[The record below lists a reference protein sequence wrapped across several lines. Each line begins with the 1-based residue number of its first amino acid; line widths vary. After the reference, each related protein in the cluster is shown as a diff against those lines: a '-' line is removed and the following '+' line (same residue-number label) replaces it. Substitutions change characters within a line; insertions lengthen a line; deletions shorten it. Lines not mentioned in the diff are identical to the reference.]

1 MLVSSNTFDNST
13 FLYKQL
19 KFTWLVWVAIAVDV
33 GGEIDAV
40 GTQSRF
46 TTPIA
51 SLFPD
56 PKFLMNRCS
65 AGRLLQLE
73 QTAWSLVCAVA
84 DTATNRHLFFGSC
97 DCRLSA
103 LGIHII
109 QL

>member
-56 PKFLMNRCS
+56 PKFLMTVS
-65 AGRLLQLE
+65 GLDILPLLLHPGRAD
-73 QTAWSLVCAVA
+73 TFTTIDRAVTSAVA
-84 DTATNRHLFFGSC
+84 APQEIRIDSM
-97 DCRLSA
+97 S
-103 LGIHII
+103 I
-109 QL
+109 QRPEQF